1 MRNLKMVILTLVL
14 VILTAWRFTSG
25 FAEDTSDFGPGEDSD
40 FYYTIQKGD
49 TLWDLSERFYDSEW
63 DWPGLWKMN
72 DEIKNPHLIYPGR
85 KIRIF
90 LKPKEESKPET
101 VKVRKIKM
109 PEKIKPSF
117 SFSKMDHIGFLKKDS
132 QKSVGSI
139 IKEQDG
145 SIMMSE
151 NDIIYIK
158 PSRNGALIPDKMY
171 HIFTMETV
179 KKEIDN
185 KEFEGVKHLI
195 KATVKILEHKTT
207 YAIGLIT
214 DAYRTVYKND
224 LVMEY
229 YARDNILS
237 VEETPEPI
245 DARIICS
252 EDDDLMV
259 NNFGVASFINAG
271 KNQIK
276 PGQIYHVFREN
287 VAKDYTLYKPKKE
300 ENIKLEMLESGKLI
314 VLHTED
320 ISSTVMILS
329 SKYAIH
335 PGDMVN

>member
-1 MRNLKMVILTLVL
+1 M
-14 VILTAWRFTSG
+14 
-25 FAEDTSDFGPGEDSD
+25 
-40 FYYTIQKGD
+40 
-49 TLWDLSERFYDSEW
+49 
-63 DWPGLWKMN
+63 
-72 DEIKNPHLIYPGR
+72 
-85 KIRIF
+85 
-90 LKPKEESKPET
+90 
-101 VKVRKIKM
+101 
-109 PEKIKPSF
+109 
-117 SFSKMDHIGFLKKDS
+117 
-132 QKSVGSI
+132 GSI

-158 PSRNGALIPDKMY
+158 VFRNGTLIPDKMY
-171 HIFTMETV
+171 HIFTTKRV
-179 KKEIDN
+179 KKKIDN
-185 KEFEGVKHLI
+185 KKFEGIKHLI
-195 KATVKILEHKTT
+195 KARVKILEHKTT
-207 YAIGLIT
+207 YAIGRIT
-214 DAYRTVYKND
+214 DAYRPVYKDD

-252 EDDDLMV
+252 EEDDLML
-259 NNFGVASFINAG
+259 NNYGIAFINAG

-276 PGQIYHVFREN
+276 PGQIYHVLREN
-287 VAKDYTLYKPKKE
+287 IAKDYTLYKPKKE
-300 ENIKLEMLESGKLI
+300 EEIVKLETLESGRLI